1 MTAIYFDLSEQFL
14 SNGHRFKY
22 YGIVRTVMEVGYE
35 MAKDTQVR
43 FVIFSPA
50 HGAFFEVTPRLDD
63 ASPTGVMDPG
73 LPPAA
78 TPIRLRQSFPT
89 PNRLRDA
96 VFPLVRALARRINLR
111 RWKHVPPG
119 AARPVDLSGQIL
131 IALGRSKIMTDYLN
145 DLARNGTDV
154 RMVPLLH
161 DMIPLHAFAHR
172 EQRMFTSNFMH
183 DNARVIAHSDLV
195 LTNSAFTRDEVV
207 HFAGKGL
214 FPELPPVVAVPLS
227 HEFRPTCETL
237 NMLIPDA
244 PYVMCV
250 GTLTGRKN
258 LECVMAALMYLHRQ
272 GRAVPD
278 LVLAGSR
285 RKRAEEYVAQA
296 WFAPLRDKVRQAWS
310 ALAAARKAAKQ
321 AAAERE
327 AIAAEEE
334 YLRHAVAE
342 LDKLDPQAGEEEQL
356 DARRRLMQSA
366 EKIRSDVV
374 NAYEMMGQGGAETQL
389 GDALRWLDGVAHKAD
404 GALEA
409 PMAALSRAMVELD
422 EAMEGVVAAIDTM
435 SFNPIE
441 LEETEERLFAIR
453 AMARKHEVLADDLAG
468 FAETLRGKLD
478 ALDAGEAAQA
488 GLEKAVRDAQAAY
501 DAAADALTDARRKKA
516 GKLDKAVAAELAPL
530 KMERAVFATQITEE
544 TPGPEGRDAVS
555 FTVATNP
562 GAPAGPLGK
571 IASGGELSRFL
582 LALKVCLAKGQ
593 TGLTMIFD
601 EIDRGVGGA
610 TADAVG
616 RRLAALSQG
625 GQVLVVTH
633 SPQVAALGAHHWRV
647 SKAVSKGMTLSTVT
661 PLSAPERVDEVA
673 RMLAGDTITEAAR
686 AAARELLGEEFA
698 S

>member
-1 MTAIYFDLSEQFL
+1 MLRGLDISDMLIIDRLELAFQPGLNVLTGETGAGKSILLDSLGFVLGWRGRADLVRQGASQGEVTAWFDLPE
-14 SNGHRFKY
+14 GH
-22 YGIVRTVMEVGYE
+22 
-35 MAKDTQVR
+35 A
-43 FVIFSPA
+43 A
-50 HGAFFEVTPRLDD
+50 HAVLEE
-63 ASPTGVMDPG
+63 AG
-73 LPPAA
+73 LPRGGEL
-78 TPIRLRQSFPT
+78 IL
-89 PNRLRDA
+89 
-96 VFPLVRALARRINLR
+96 RRINGSDGRKTAWVNDRRCSGEVLR
-111 RWKHVPPG
+111 
-119 AARPVDLSGQIL
+119 ALSETLVELHGQHDDRGLLDPKGHRAIL
-131 IALGRSKIMTDYLN
+131 
-145 DLARNGTDV
+145 
-154 RMVPLLH
+154 
-161 DMIPLHAFAHR
+161 
-172 EQRMFTSNFMH
+172 
-183 DNARVIAHSDLV
+183 
-195 LTNSAFTRDEVV
+195 DE
-207 HFAGKGL
+207 FAG
-214 FPELPPVVAVPLS
+214 
-227 HEFRPTCETL
+227 T
-237 NMLIPDA
+237 
-244 PYVMCV
+244 
-250 GTLTGRKN
+250 
-258 LECVMAALMYLHRQ
+258 
-272 GRAVPD
+272 
-278 LVLAGSR
+278 
-285 RKRAEEYVAQA
+285 
-296 WFAPLRDKVRQAWS
+296 APLRDKVRQAWS

-321 AAAERE
+321 AAVERE